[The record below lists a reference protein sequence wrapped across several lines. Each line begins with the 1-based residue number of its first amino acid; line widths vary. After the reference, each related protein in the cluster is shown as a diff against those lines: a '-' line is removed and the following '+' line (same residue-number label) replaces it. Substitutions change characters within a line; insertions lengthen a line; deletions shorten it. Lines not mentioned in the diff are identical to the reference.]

1 MVLAFADSFGSKT
14 SLQAEALALYMGV
27 KLCCMLELSNITIEC
42 DSAVLIDV
50 LNGHAATPWKLKTVL
65 KKLDRYRHRFKNIVH
80 CYREA
85 NRVADALTSLGH
97 SCQHIQIF
105 WNIRLL
111 KLFCGYWSM

>member
-27 KLCCMLELSNITIEC
+27 KLCCMLDLSNITIEC

-65 KKLDRYRHRFKNIVH
+65 KKLAVTDSKI
-80 CYREA
+80 
-85 NRVADALTSLGH
+85 SLL
-97 SCQHIQIF
+97 S
-105 WNIRLL
+105 R
-111 KLFCGYWSM
+111 S